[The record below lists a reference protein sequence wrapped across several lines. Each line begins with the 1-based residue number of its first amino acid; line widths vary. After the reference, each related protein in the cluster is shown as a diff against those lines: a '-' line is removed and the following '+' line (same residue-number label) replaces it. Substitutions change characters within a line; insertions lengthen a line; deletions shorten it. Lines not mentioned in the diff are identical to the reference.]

1 MVRAVAI
8 ELPDGNCIK
17 EVNLNGY
24 KYLGVWQLDSIMNR
38 EMKETMKSEYIR
50 RVKML
55 LRSKLNG
62 GNVIAGMNIW
72 TVDIIRYGTGV
83 LDWKNEEWKS
93 IDIKTRKLRTM
104 NGILHLRANV
114 GRLLLARKK
123 GRRGLIICEECM
135 NVEVQS
141 LNNNLSEREE

>member
-8 ELPDGNCIK
+8 ELPDGNRIK

-62 GNVIAGMNIW
+62 GNVISGMNIW

-114 GRLLLARKK
+114 GRLLLAREK

-141 LNNNLSEREE
+141 LNNNFSEREE

>member
-1 MVRAVAI
+1 MAI
-8 ELPDGNCIK
+8 ELPDGNRIK

-62 GNVIAGMNIW
+62 GNVISGMNIW

-114 GRLLLARKK
+114 GRLLLAREK

-141 LNNNLSEREE
+141 LNNNFSEREE

>member
-8 ELPDGNCIK
+8 ELPDGNRIK
-17 EVNLNGY
+17 QVNLNGY

-38 EMKETMKSEYIR
+38 EMKENMKSEYIR

-55 LRSKLNG
+55 PRSQLNG

-83 LDWKNEEWKS
+83 LDWKNEKWKS
-93 IDIKTRKLRTM
+93 IDIKTRTLRTM
-104 NGILHLRANV
+104 NGILHLTANV
-114 GRLLLARKK
+114 GTLLLASKK
-123 GRRGLIICEECM
+123 GGRGLIICEECM
-135 NVEVQS
+135 IVEVQS

>member
-8 ELPDGNCIK
+8 ELPDGNRIK

-114 GRLLLARKK
+114 DRLLLARKK